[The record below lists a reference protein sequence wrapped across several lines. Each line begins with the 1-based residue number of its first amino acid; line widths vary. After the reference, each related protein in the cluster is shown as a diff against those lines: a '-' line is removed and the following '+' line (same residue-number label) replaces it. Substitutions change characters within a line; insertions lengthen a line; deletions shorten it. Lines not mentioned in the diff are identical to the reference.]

1 MIEIMKA
8 TKINKKLDEI
18 AEKLKNGKKYEEL
31 STEVD
36 FVLGTIMLE
45 RDLEAEEIFEHSKEE

>member
-1 MIEIMKA
+1 MSKV